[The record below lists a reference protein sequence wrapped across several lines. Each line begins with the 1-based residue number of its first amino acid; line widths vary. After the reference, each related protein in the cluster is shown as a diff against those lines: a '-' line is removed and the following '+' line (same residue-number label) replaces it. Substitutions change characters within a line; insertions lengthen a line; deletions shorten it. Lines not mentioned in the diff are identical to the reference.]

1 MADQIKELFG
11 IEPDNLEDFALASQ
25 ISQAEAKKFFV
36 EMVRVKK
43 WRRTGVLWWNVID
56 CWPQFSDAIVDY
68 YFGRKLAYH
77 YLKRVQQPV
86 CLMVTEPENY
96 IDDFLKIG
104 AEYITFHIEIG
115 GRPEMLGERRWVYVI
130 DKVDERRILNLIGRI
145 RKAGRKAG
153 LTLNPPTE
161 IEKVHPFL
169 DKIDLLLLMS
179 VNPGFAGQGFID
191 NVYGKIEAA
200 ATFRRDHKL
209 GFEIMVDGGVDLG
222 NAKRLYSIGADIL
235 VSGSSFFKSSNYSEF
250 IEKIKS

>member
-1 MADQIKELFG
+1 MRKIAPSILAADFSRLGEQIRAAQNAGADMIHLDIIDGHFAPNISFG
-11 IEPDNLEDFALASQ
+11 AA
-25 ISQAEAKKFFV
+25 ISKMSKAV
-36 EMVRVKK
+36 SS
-43 WRRTGVLWWNVID
+43 I
-56 CWPQFSDAIVDY
+56 PHDA
-68 YFGRKLAYH
+68 H
-77 YLKRVQQPV
+77 
-86 CLMVTEPENY
+86 LMVTEPENY

-161 IEKVHPFL
+161 IEKIHPFL